1 MGSFKLATVIPCLN
15 EKEHI
20 LNCLESLRNQTFDNS
35 KHLIWILD
43 GGSTDGTIEIIENYI
58 QNLDQNHSPKIE
70 LHHNE
75 KKFVPHARNFAL
87 KELPDSIEFIVEM
100 IAHCTVPNDHY
111 ERREEAWNRCYSIS
125 EKGGKKLAAL
135 GVRVLP
141 AEGNMTVQESWIESC
156 LSSRFGGGSG
166 QFASFSKEER
176 TKVPAF
182 VTHDR
187 SALKAVDGW
196 SEKFETSQDSD
207 LSMRLLSSNF
217 ELMRTPSTHVNM
229 RKRNNLAN
237 WWKMSVRYGFWR
249 TKILM
254 QYPSRASLREFL
266 PLFGILI
273 TIFLAIWFKSFASIP
288 LLAYGIVLILVGIN
302 SMLYSKTISSIF
314 GTPLCMII
322 LHTGF
327 SLGLIQGLIKKG
339 KVANDR

>member
-1 MGSFKLATVIPCLN
+1 MD
-15 EKEHI
+15 
-20 LNCLESLRNQTFDNS
+20 QTFDNS

-58 QNLDQNHSPKIE
+58 QNLEQNQSPRIE

-75 KKFVPHARNFAL
+75 RKFVPHARNYAL
-87 KELPDSIEFIVEM
+87 KELPGSIEFIVEM
-100 IAHCTVPNDHY
+100 IAYCTVPNDHY
-111 ERREEAWNRCYSIS
+111 EKREEAWNRCNSVL
-125 EKGGKKLAAL
+125 EKKGKRLAAL

-141 AEGNMTVQESWIESC
+141 AEGNMTVQEGWIESC

-166 QFASFSKEER
+166 QFANFSKEEK

-187 SALKAVDGW
+187 SALQAVDGW
-196 SEKFETSQDSD
+196 SERFETSQDSD
-207 LSMRLLSSNF
+207 LSMRLLSNNF

-254 QYPSRASLREFL
+254 QYPSRASMREFL

-273 TIFLAIWFKSFASIP
+273 TIFLAIWFKSFVSIP
-288 LLAYGIVLILVGIN
+288 LIAYGIVLTLVGIN
-302 SMLYSKTISSIF
+302 SVFYSKKISSIF
-314 GTPLCMII
+314 GTPICMII

>member
-1 MGSFKLATVIPCLN
+1 MSSFKIATVIPCLN

-20 LNCLESLRNQTFDNS
+20 LNCLDSLMDQTFDNS

-58 QNLDQNHSPKIE
+58 QNLEQNQSPRIE

-75 KKFVPHARNFAL
+75 KKFVPHARNYAL

-111 ERREEAWNRCYSIS
+111 EKREEAWNRCNSVL
-125 EKGGKKLAAL
+125 EKKGKRLAAL

-141 AEGNMTVQESWIESC
+141 AEGNMTVQEGWIESC

-166 QFASFSKEER
+166 QFANFSKEEK

-187 SALKAVDGW
+187 SALQAVDGW
-196 SEKFETSQDSD
+196 SERFETSQDSD
-207 LSMRLLSSNF
+207 LSMRLLSNNF

-254 QYPSRASLREFL
+254 QYPSRASMREFL

-273 TIFLAIWFKSFASIP
+273 TIFLAPSSFTKNQAALI
-288 LLAYGIVLILVGIN
+288 AYGIVLTLVGIN
-302 SMLYSKTISSIF
+302 SVFYSKKISSIF
-314 GTPLCMII
+314 GTPICMII